1 MSIEAKKLSFTYG
14 ERMILDHISFR
25 IEDHSITTVLGQ
37 NGVGK
42 TTLLK
47 VLLGFEKMDGG
58 EVLYDGKNI
67 TSIPFKQFWNR
78 VGYVPQAKQSIF
90 PLTVEETV
98 LTGRTGHLSLFSHP
112 GKTDKRICE
121 EVMQKAGIAH
131 LKNRSCNT
139 LSGGELQ
146 LVHIARALAGKPQ
159 IIVLDEPETG
169 LDFENQLMVLHLL
182 RQLNTEDGLTIVYN
196 THYPDHALDFSDHTI
211 LFMGEGKTVHGP
223 SQKILSR
230 ENMEQAFHV
239 SVEIFTG
246 RNRHAVIP
254 VGKECV

>member
-25 IEDHSITTVLGQ
+25 IEDHSITTVLGP
-37 NGVGK
+37 NGAGK

-112 GKTDKRICE
+112 GKTDKRIC
-121 EVMQKAGIAH
+121 
-131 LKNRSCNT
+131 
-139 LSGGELQ
+139 
-146 LVHIARALAGKPQ
+146 
-159 IIVLDEPETG
+159 
-169 LDFENQLMVLHLL
+169 
-182 RQLNTEDGLTIVYN
+182 
-196 THYPDHALDFSDHTI
+196 
-211 LFMGEGKTVHGP
+211 
-223 SQKILSR
+223 
-230 ENMEQAFHV
+230 
-239 SVEIFTG
+239 
-246 RNRHAVIP
+246 
-254 VGKECV
+254 